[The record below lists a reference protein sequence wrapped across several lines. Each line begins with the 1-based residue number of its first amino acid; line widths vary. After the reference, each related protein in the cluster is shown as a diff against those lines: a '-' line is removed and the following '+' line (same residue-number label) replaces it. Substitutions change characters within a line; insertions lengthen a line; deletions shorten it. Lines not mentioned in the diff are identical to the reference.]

1 MRRQA
6 VAVLIFLI
14 ACVLFSPHVA
24 VAQNTGIAGAVR
36 DTSGAVIPGVTV
48 EASSP
53 VLIEKVRTAVT
64 DSQGLY
70 SIVDL
75 RPGVYTVTFTLPGFS
90 TVRREGIEL
99 TGSFTATVNIEMKVG
114 ALEETITVS
123 GQSPIVDTRN
133 VVQQRVLTDEV
144 REALPT
150 GRSVQMMAQIIPGIT
165 QNPVSRPSGQDV
177 GGLSGERGTLMIHGS
192 RATDFRLE
200 VDGSSVNIGSTG
212 GNAAYNL
219 NPTEAQEFVYELGGL
234 SAETVTGGIRVNV
247 IPKEGGNRF
256 SGQVMTAYVT
266 DGMQSQ
272 NLSDELRAQGL
283 QAGNDVLK
291 TWDYNFALG
300 GPIKKDNLW
309 FFLSYRDWGV
319 REQITGMFRP
329 IDPLSFTFDPRLGAA
344 GNVNLND
351 RAVLHSVLHTA
362 NGRLTWQATP
372 KNKFTF
378 YGAHYPRDQDGA
390 YMSGVRS
397 YEAAI
402 HQEVVF
408 GRVLQGVWKSPVTSR
423 LLLEASYADV
433 YAHVPQNEIAGI
445 TPDIISA
452 RDAGTGILFRAA
464 DNYSIYEYYSPN
476 SKVSM
481 SYVTGAHAMK
491 VGFQY
496 DWGHDHQPYQRENG
510 SVLYQLRNAVPTAIT
525 LTNSPRDYWG
535 KYRNVGLFAQDQWTL
550 KRFTINAGIRYDH
563 HIEWIPEQTSG
574 PGPFAPRIV
583 WPEVRNVPN
592 WKDVSPRFGVVY
604 DLFGNGKTA
613 LKATASRYVTAST
626 VVFSNQN
633 NPLNFNRTANRAW
646 TDANRDYIP
655 QESELGPLSNRN
667 FATAVPT
674 TRVDDAIREGWSVR
688 PYNWEFSGGVQHE
701 LFANTS
707 ASVTYIRRQYGN
719 FNVTDNLAITPAD
732 YDPFC
737 IVAPVDSRLPG
748 GGGNQICGLYDL
760 NPSKLGLQNNLRTDA
775 ANYGSQSETFDGIDL
790 SLNMRLPH
798 RIIISGG
805 LSSGTS
811 ATTGAVTTNSTNDCF
826 LVDAPGTL
834 IPQVSPSFA
843 ANVLRFCDVDVKW
856 QTAVRFLGT
865 VGLPWGIEAGATF
878 QSNPGPEILA
888 NYTVTSAQ
896 VQNLGRPLTFG
907 TMTVPLVRPG
917 TMFGDRIT
925 QLDLRMSKLM
935 QFRNFRL
942 RANLDLAN
950 ALNSSAVL
958 LQNNTVGTNWLRPS
972 YVLPGRLIRPSVQI
986 DF

>member
-1 MRRQA
+1 MSRQA
-6 VAVLIFLI
+6 AAVLIFILTS
-14 ACVLFSPHVA
+14 VFLLPHRA
-24 VAQNTGIAGAVR
+24 IAQNTGIAGAVR
-36 DTSGAVIPGVTV
+36 DTSGGVIPGVTV

-75 RPGVYTVTFTLPGFS
+75 RPGVYTVTFTLPGFT
-90 TVRREGIEL
+90 TVKREGIEL
-99 TGSFTATVNIEMKVG
+99 TGSFTATVNAEMKVG
-114 ALEETITVS
+114 QLEETITVS
-123 GQSPIVDTRN
+123 GQTPIVDTRN
-133 VVQQRVLTDEV
+133 VVQQRVLSDEV

-219 NPTEAQEFVYELGGL
+219 NPTEAQEFVYELGGV
-234 SAETVTGGIRVNV
+234 SAETITGGIRVNV

-256 SGQVMTAYVT
+256 SGQMMLAYVS
-266 DGMQSQ
+266 DSMQAQ
-272 NLSDELRAQGL
+272 NLTDSLRAQGL
-283 QAGNDVLK
+283 QAGNDLEK
-291 TWDYNFALG
+291 TWDYNFAFG

-309 FFLSYRDWGV
+309 FFVSYRDWGV
-319 REQITGMFRP
+319 REKITGMFRP
-329 IDPLSFTFDPRLGAA
+329 IDPLSFVFDPSQGAA
-344 GNVNLND
+344 GNVDLNR
-351 RAVLHSVLHTA
+351 RAVLHSWLHTA

-408 GRVLQGVWKSPVTSR
+408 GRVFQGVWKSPVTSR
-423 LLLEASYADV
+423 LLLEANYADV
-433 YAHVPQNEIAGI
+433 YAHVPQNESPGI

-452 RDAGTGILFRAA
+452 MDIGTGILFRAA
-464 DNYSIYEYYSPN
+464 NNYSIYYYDSPN
-476 SKVSM
+476 AKFAA
-481 SYVTGAHAMK
+481 SYVTGAHAFK

-496 DWGHDHQPYQRENG
+496 DWGYDHQPYQRENG
-510 SVLYQLRNAVPTAIT
+510 SVLYTLRNSVPVSLTQ
-525 LTNSPRDYWG
+525 TNSPRDYWG
-535 KYRNVGLFAQDQWTL
+535 RYRNAGLFVQDQWTM
-550 KRFTINAGIRYDH
+550 KRLTVNAGVRFDYH
-563 HIEWIPEQTSG
+563 NEWIPEQTSG

-583 WPEVRNVPN
+583 WPEVRDVPN

-613 LKATASRYVTAST
+613 LKGTVSRYVTAST

-633 NPLNFNRTANRAW
+633 NPLNFNRTANRTW
-646 TDANRDYIP
+646 NDANRDYIP
-655 QESELGPLSNRN
+655 QASELGPLSNRN
-667 FATAVPT
+667 FATAATT
-674 TRVDDAIREGWSVR
+674 TRVDDAIREGWGAR
-688 PYNWEFSGGVQHE
+688 PYNWEYSAGVQQE
-701 LFANTS
+701 LFPNAS
-707 ASVTYIRRQYGN
+707 ASVTYIKRSYGN
-719 FNVTDNLAITPAD
+719 FNVIDNLAITPAD

-737 IVAPVDSRLPG
+737 IAAPANPRLPG
-748 GGGNQICGLYDL
+748 GGGNQVCGLYDL

-775 ANYGSQSETFDGIDL
+775 ANYGKQTETFNGIDVA
-790 SLNMRLPH
+790 LNLRLP
-798 RIIISGG
+798 RRVVLSGG
-805 LSSGTS
+805 LSTGTS
-811 ATTGAVTTNSTNDCF
+811 STTGATTTNSTNECF
-826 LVDAPGTL
+826 VVDAPGTY
-834 IPQVSPSFA
+834 IPQITPAFA
-843 ANVLRFCDVDVKW
+843 PNVLRFCEVNVKW
-856 QTAVRFLGT
+856 QTSVRFLGT
-865 VGLPWGIEAGATF
+865 VGLPWGIETGATF
-878 QSNPGPEILA
+878 QANPGPEILA

-896 VQNLGRPLTFG
+896 VQGLGRPLTFG
-907 TMTVPLVRPG
+907 TMTVPLVPPG
-917 TMFGDRIT
+917 TMFGDRIY
-925 QLDLRMSKLM
+925 QLDLRFSKLA
-935 QFRNFRL
+935 QLRGVRL
-942 RANLDLAN
+942 RLNLDLAN

-958 LQNNTVGTNWLRPS
+958 LQNNTYGTNWLRPS
-972 YVLPGRLIRPSVQI
+972 YILPGRLIRPSVQI